1 MDIEGVKFPH
11 KFSIDKQIEDIIF
24 SITTSG
30 QHVALI
36 ERRTLGMK
44 L

>member
-1 MDIEGVKFPH
+1 MEIEGVKFPH
-11 KFSIDKQIEDIIF
+11 FSIDKQIEGIIF
-24 SITTSG
+24 SITTFG

-36 ERRTLGMK
+36 ECRTLGMK